1 MLNKIK
7 NFEAVQNYMA
17 LNKKGKSIAGVSL
30 IIVVGLIGFVFYS
43 AFGPVSNA
51 VVDEIPDEVTTSQT
65 HESRAAASNVKV
77 NNAKDPALHGALVES
92 EEGRKQKDVEDTGAY
107 VVDGDLKTWTADREK
122 TTLDV
127 NGNIRGSVIT
137 EKKPTVNVTGENVKK
152 ADAVVEDEP
161 EVRYLSLSNEEL
173 QAIRAEKIAAI
184 KTAYKEFRKAP
195 EADSATLTAAGIWDP
210 TTAPNKGQV
219 PAEDVPGYYGDGNK
233 QVSKS
238 ATVPGFVSGDTMI
251 AFTTGEVNSDTTTT
265 VLAQVGSGPLTGA
278 IVPLKVSRIDG
289 YVVFETIN
297 ISWNRHVAPFKAI
310 ALDPGVVSSNAFS
323 TSTDRHILLR
333 YGMLFFSAF
342 AEGAGE
348 LANAA
353 INDVTVNGETIT
365 TQSNAKTKDYVIAG
379 VGKIGEKLGNV
390 AEKVFETP
398 PTVRVKKNQELA
410 LVVIEPAEIP
420 WLPKPFRIKKS

>member
-7 NFEAVQNYMA
+7 KFEAVQNYMA
-17 LNKKGKSIAGVSL
+17 LDKKGKSVAGATL
-30 IIVVGLIGFVFYS
+30 FIVLGLIGFVLYS
-43 AFGPVSNA
+43 AFGPVSKKDDD
-51 VVDEIPDEVTTSQT
+51 VIPEVVTTSQT
-65 HESRAAASNVKV
+65 HESRAATGVRV

-92 EEGRKQKDVEDTGAY
+92 EEGRKERDVADTGAY
-107 VVDGDLKTWTADREK
+107 VVDGDLKTWSPDRQK
-122 TTLDV
+122 TTVDI
-127 NGNIRGSVIT
+127 NGNIPGTVIT
-137 EKKPTVNVTGENVKK
+137 EKKPTVNVTGGNEKK
-152 ADAVVEDEP
+152 VDTVVDDEP
-161 EVRYLSLSNEEL
+161 ETKYLSLSNEEL
-173 QAIRAEKIAAI
+173 QAIRSEKIAAI

-195 EADSATLTAAGIWDP
+195 EADSAALTAAGIWDP
-210 TTAPNKGQV
+210 TTAPNKVQA
-219 PAEDVPGYYGDGNK
+219 PAENTPGYYGSGDK
-233 QVSKS
+233 QNSKS
-238 ATVPGFVSGDTMI
+238 VTVPGFVSGDTMI

-310 ALDPGVVSSNAFS
+310 ALDPGIVSSNAFS

-342 AEGAGE
+342 AEGAGD
-348 LANAA
+348 LAQAA

-390 AEKVFETP
+390 AEKVFDTP

>member
-17 LNKKGKSIAGVSL
+17 LNTKGKSVAGASL
-30 IIVVGLIGFVFYS
+30 IIVLGLISFVFYS
-43 AFGPVSNA
+43 AFGPVSTD
-51 VVDEIPDEVTTSQT
+51 VVEDTPSVVTTNQT
-65 HESRAAASNVKV
+65 HQSRPATGVKV

-92 EEGRKQKDVEDTGAY
+92 EEGRKEKDVDQTGAY
-107 VVDGDLKTWTADREK
+107 VVDGDLKTWSADREK
-122 TTLDV
+122 AKTDL
-127 NGNIRGSVIT
+127 NGNIPGSVIT
-137 EKKPTVNVTGENVKK
+137 EHKPTVDLGNSSEKK
-152 ADAVVEDEP
+152 IDTVVNDEP

-173 QAIRAEKIAAI
+173 QAIRADKIAAI

-195 EADSATLTAAGIWDP
+195 ESDSATLSAAGIWDP
-210 TTAPNKGQV
+210 STAPNNGKTQAG
-219 PAEDVPGYYGDGNK
+219 DIPGYYGGQDK
-233 QVSKS
+233 SSSKTS
-238 ATVPGFVSGDTMI
+238 VVPGFVSGDTMI

-265 VLAQVGSGPLTGA
+265 VLAQVGSGPLVGA

-348 LANAA
+348 LASAA
-353 INDVTVNGETIT
+353 INDVTVNGDTIT
-365 TQSNAKTKDYVIAG
+365 TQSDAKTKDYVIAG

-390 AEKVFETP
+390 AEKVFDTP

-420 WLPKPFRIKKS
+420 WLPKPFRIHKS